1 MTACFS
7 ILLVDHIWMHLISEN
22 IFIIG
27 TIILSCGLL
36 IMDAS
41 FVLED
46 LFGRSRIS
54 SIIKGLNS
62 RSLWSSFGWSTKRKF
77 SEGLALRRGR
87 RRGRGGGE
95 GVYLVGTCP
104 LGASSSS
111 APGISYLEV
120 ILMLL

>member
-1 MTACFS
+1 MDAT
-7 ILLVDHIWMHLISEN
+7 IISEN

-62 RSLWSSFGWSTKRKF
+62 RSLWSSFGWSTKRNF

-87 RRGRGGGE
+87 GRGRGE
-95 GVYLVGTCP
+95 GVGVCLVGTCP
-104 LGASSSS
+104 LGASSGS
-111 APGISYLEV
+111 APGISYLQV

>member
-1 MTACFS
+1 MDAT
-7 ILLVDHIWMHLISEN
+7 IISEN

-62 RSLWSSFGWSTKRKF
+62 RSLWSSFGWSTKRNF

-87 RRGRGGGE
+87 GKEKGGGGG
-95 GVYLVGTCP
+95 GVCLVGTCP
-104 LGASSSS
+104 LGASSGS
-111 APGISYLEV
+111 APGISYLQV

>member
-46 LFGRSRIS
+46 LFGRSRILS
-54 SIIKGLNS
+54 TIKGLNS
-62 RSLWSSFGWSTKRKF
+62 RSLWSSFGWFTKRNF

-87 RRGRGGGE
+87 GGGKVG
-95 GVYLVGTCP
+95 GVCLVGTCP
-104 LGASSSS
+104 LGASSGCV
-111 APGISYLEV
+111 PGISYLQV